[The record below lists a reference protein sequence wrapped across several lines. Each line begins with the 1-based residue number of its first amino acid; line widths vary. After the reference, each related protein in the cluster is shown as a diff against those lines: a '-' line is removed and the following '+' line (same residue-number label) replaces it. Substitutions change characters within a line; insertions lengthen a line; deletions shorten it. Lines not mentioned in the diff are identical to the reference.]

1 MVVSK
6 AMSLRRLKG
15 DLFQD
20 AHVFLSW
27 LGLVHQG
34 SLDQQVVQNEV
45 FTERVKKLINS
56 LENWNSG
63 EMLAQENEDFQTE
76 Y

>member
-1 MVVSK
+1 MIVSK
-6 AMSLRRLKG
+6 AMSQRRLKG

-20 AHVFLSW
+20 ADVFLSW

-34 SLDQQVVQNEV
+34 SLDQQVVH
-45 FTERVKKLINS
+45 FTEKSEKLINS

-63 EMLAQENEDFQTE
+63 ERLAQENEDFQTE
-76 Y
+76 